1 LLEKLV
7 TRKSQDLQTVVGALE
22 LMRLWLT
29 QAQKDLNWS
38 EKSSGREAGSVYITI
53 HRLDKY
59 FTSP

>member
-1 LLEKLV
+1 
-7 TRKSQDLQTVVGALE
+7 VVGALE

-29 QAQKDLNWS
+29 QEQKDLSWS
-38 EKSSGREAGSVYITI
+38 EKSSGKEAGSVYITI